1 MIKYGVAVFLG
12 IIFCLGVIFSQDM
25 PVRIAENLYLVKVG
39 VFPCGKEPKQ
49 VVFSPD
55 NRYVFLPL
63 LNDKGVDI
71 FSVAE
76 KK

>member
-49 VVFSPD
+49 VVFLPIIGMFF
-55 NRYVFLPL
+55 YLFLTIRAL
-63 LNDKGVDI
+63 I
-71 FSVAE
+71 FFRWR
-76 KK
+76 KKK